1 VCSFIFSTK
10 YAGQDIADLNKYLKF
25 RGPDHTQVLQREGIL
40 FVHNLLHLT
49 GEYRIQPIV
58 DNGVVL
64 MYNGEIYNY
73 KDFGDYKSDGDCL
86 IPLYRQYG
94 EKFPTMLDGEF
105 TICLVDFEK
114 KIIILSSDIFKTK
127 PMFVSINGPEIGCAG
142 YRSAL
147 DKLGHTKIVKATPN
161 ATYVI
166 STTDGS
172 YHWNPVYN
180 WDLRQHK
187 NTYDDWVAAWKQSVE
202 KRIRNTEQKIFIG
215 LSSGYDSGAIYSEL
229 LRLGI
234 DFTTISLTGTENN
247 EVMMGRFLR
256 STDKVN
262 MIACGKSPSESNVS
276 LVDLA
281 ERTEPFQFTI
291 KTDKGKYN
299 EFNTWLSSEGGA
311 IHFATV
317 CRMARKEGCKI
328 CLSGTGA
335 DEIISDY
342 GFGGKAI
349 YQHSNFGGLF
359 PDDLNSIFPW
369 GSFYGS
375 TMESY
380 IAKEEYTGGM
390 YGIEMRYP
398 FLDRKL
404 VQEFLFLTPQL
415 KNRVYKAPID
425 HYLTISDMPFI
436 NEKRGF

>member
-1 VCSFIFSTK
+1 M
-10 YAGQDIADLNKYLKF
+10 
-25 RGPDHTQVLQREGIL
+25 QRDGML

-49 GEYRIQPIV
+49 GDYRIQPIV
-58 DNGVVL
+58 DNDVVL
-64 MYNGEIYNY
+64 MFNGEIYNY
-73 KDFGDYKSDGDCL
+73 KSFGDYKTDGDCL

-94 EKFPTMLDGEF
+94 EKFIPMLDGEF
-105 TICLVDFEK
+105 TICLVDFSK
-114 KIIILSSDIFKTK
+114 KTIILSSDSFRTK
-127 PMFVSINGPEIGCAG
+127 PMFLSINGPEIGCAG

-147 DKLGHTKIVKATPN
+147 DKLGHTKVVNATAN

-166 STTDGS
+166 SMVDGS
-172 YHWNPVYN
+172 YHWNPVCG
-180 WDLRQHK
+180 WDLNQHK
-187 NTYDDWVAAWKQSVE
+187 HSYDDWVGAWQQAVE

-229 LRLGI
+229 LRIGI

-247 EVMMGRFLR
+247 DVMLGRFLR
-256 STDKVN
+256 STNKVD
-262 MIACGKSPSESNVS
+262 MVACGKAPSESDIS
-276 LVDLA
+276 LADLA
-281 ERTEPFQFTI
+281 ERTEPFRFTI
-291 KTDKGKYN
+291 KSGRSNYN
-299 EFNTWLSSEGGA
+299 EFNTFLSSEGGA
-311 IHFATV
+311 VHFATV
-317 CRMARKEGCKI
+317 CRMARKKGCKI

-335 DEIISDY
+335 DEIVSDY

-359 PDDLNSIFPW
+359 PDDLKAIFPW
-369 GSFYGS
+369 ESFYRS

-398 FLDRKL
+398 FLDRRL
-404 VQEFLFLTPQL
+404 VQEFLYLAPEL